1 MQFNFSK
8 LRLFDK
14 MGHPVPLSF
23 IGVMKITFTDDFG
36 KRTSFLAE
44 TDSSLNITNTIKIE
58 HSGRF
63 TEEMFDNDNIAG
75 VIDADSS
82 VYDAEFTVSRS
93 KINSAGDTVYY
104 SIDDID
110 IASVKTAADSMNI
123 SLEYPGVLFN
133 ANILFNEVS
142 TELVETQNVFIGI
155 QDSSALVSLAD
166 YFSNDNDFISRYRLF
181 FFIDNRT
188 DKEFRLFTVQDDEVV
203 WSDRYI
209 MDLRSSGRVD
219 IGFCSEQEGFFEDE
233 MYVCFVDTHIKES
246 DDDLGKVYPIGKISL
261 NAESVGE
268 DERYRTLFT
277 NFGIPDPKTY
287 SGIFRNTDLAE
298 EKTDNI
304 LLNENS
310 KRMFLSYTDIFPY
323 AGTYKALINA
333 VNILGYDDIFFKEW
347 YKKIGTDTPE
357 KDYITYDISYHADLN
372 ANTINN
378 VPIEERIQLRKLN
391 WLSMVYHINEE
402 ISGAA
407 VDEYG
412 FPQTENINTYN
423 NSEILVKLMSLKNWL
438 EKYVI
443 GLNCRII
450 DVGGEGIIFERYLL
464 NTYGTVQQQLPYDA
478 VKNIYAYT
486 GTELAGYD
494 NAVLTLES
502 KQRSSVE
509 QNPTAQISFEIG
521 DDSSSLMID
530 NLKYMRF
537 IDFCNGYFDSNN
549 VYHTGIPADSSVTE
563 DTILAGGTFQFAE
576 PFDRYSVKAYN
587 IADKFSFDTEGIG
600 DVEGSNLRIENDSIY
615 INPYQKYRKDSS
627 VSDMALFKDLPIIQV
642 ERGTIHAKDK
652 IRDKSVIYKI
662 YPNSDNDSSMNYILE
677 NVRTFERDSVQDRV
691 TLIPG
696 RWEDET
702 RKSVTLTVSATPE
715 TAVIKLNGE
724 IRDIITVAAGASV
737 NIEITADGYESY
749 ADSVTVNVDT
759 VLYIDLKKIQYTFTI
774 NTSPSNAVVT
784 MNGEVTKELTV
795 DPNTEINYTVSAEGF
810 QTVTGTHIVTK
821 NETIEVNLA
830 VLCTVTIQT
839 NPANAIVMIDGIQ
852 RNSITV
858 VQGTLIHYTVSADGY
873 ETATAT
879 LIVVDSGVTYV
890 ELLKYCTLTI
900 TSAPENAKIE
910 INGEERNTITV
921 TEGTTIN
928 YKVSADG
935 YITDSGQHTVEKDD
949 TLHIVL
955 SIQEIWCV
963 LTIRAIP
970 EEAEIK
976 INGQEAYIARVLE
989 GTEIS
994 YEVSLDGYYTV
1005 SKKYVVTKDE
1015 VITITLEKIE
1025 YYTLTLESTPENAKK
1040 TINGIEQNQIT
1051 VESGTTI
1058 SYTVS
1063 LFGYETVTELHTVT
1077 KNETITVNLVERTD
1091 AFIYETTSANQSVKI
1106 VNKQSEIHSIEFEN
1120 GTYEKKD
1127 PQLTGAYE
1135 HVFAAPGS
1143 HKVFIK
1149 FAEDQNNIHDG
1160 YALFENCTNLISV
1173 PSTAFWINGA
1183 AVHWYRFE
1191 DTFKGCTN
1199 LESIP
1204 ENLFYGCDNTNF
1216 TSVFEN
1222 CSKITTIPASLF
1234 VNNNATTDSSIRFSY
1249 AFAGCSNLQTVPA
1262 GLFKNIAN
1270 AVYFNHIFYNCK
1282 KILSLPNELFSGDSS
1297 AYTFEY
1303 AFAGCTSL
1311 KTVPGDIFN
1320 GCSNTVNFN
1329 HVFFGCS
1336 SLEEV
1341 PEHLFKNCTHA
1352 TDFTSAF
1359 QNCTK
1364 LSNISSTAFV
1374 GCSSVET
1381 FYSAFHNCTNLTA
1394 LSETLFTDTVSVNN
1408 FSYAFAYCEKL
1419 NSIPETLFAAC
1430 ADVTTFNHAFAGCE
1444 SLDSIPELLFS
1455 TNVNVTDFGYVFA
1468 DCISL
1473 NEIPTELFS
1482 TNVNATNFANAFE
1495 ETAIT
1500 NIPATLF
1507 SKNVNASSFADTFRS
1522 CNNLTNIPA
1531 LLFSE
1536 NINAKNFSSVFANCE
1551 KISQIPEQLFANN
1564 TAATDFYYAFY
1575 DCSIN
1580 SIPEQLFANNVNVTN
1595 FSRCFQDCT
1604 LITEIPENLFANNV
1618 NATDFSYCFSN
1629 TDITEIP
1636 AQLFVNNVN
1645 AKNFSKCFERCT
1657 LVTEIPENLF
1667 ANNVNATN
1675 FSSCFSNTAITEI
1688 PAQLFANN
1696 VNATDFSYCFALCHN
1711 LTEIPATLL
1720 STNIQV
1726 RNANGMF
1733 QYCENIIAIP
1743 VNLFKNNTKVQNIN
1757 NIFSNCSNIT
1767 EIPEDFLSGLT
1778 LLNDI
1783 SNAFYRTNITEIPA
1797 TLLDSCESIKNFSYA
1812 FAFTPIVSVPQGLL
1826 KSSDDYRTG
1835 YTGSNFVGMFYDC
1848 SLLTTIPSDLFANV
1862 EIYDISNCFYNCIS
1876 LTSACPIDKDN
1887 TPIYN
1892 RMSPGKKGYAV
1903 ISEAS
1908 RYKNCFYN
1916 CMQMSD
1922 YDSIPASWK
1931 GTGNISLSK
1940 PTVSK
1945 NTAKIRKK
1953 IFKNNDIK
1961 TGNIIIYPFNSDA
1974 SILVSRT
1981 NAICSDSSFNSDGAE
1996 HFIST
2001 DYTYGFRYST
2011 SNSLNIPMFSILGYT
2026 AEDIPIFKNLSEMTI
2041 EILEGRLL
2049 FNDSTNSRNVYVNF
2063 THEPS
2068 TGRQTINVESVYE
2081 YNDIYPVKYL
2091 TGNDTYDTALY
2102 DSSAYAYFTERYESA
2117 DSSCIVYNLL
2127 HGIDVNSAGSY
2138 HVAVTGYD
2146 EHNNMYTVPARGTSD
2161 IFTPDVSLTIYS
2173 NDNSDSSADASVLSD
2188 GYSEYCIYPE
2198 TVMVKNLTVSRDD
2211 IYKTD
2216 TSTEIQYNS
2225 YSYALSVPDSSDY
2238 LHLMNIAD
2246 EFEAAGITKKVSCF
2260 PSFSTDVM
2268 NSYSVALNRTHT
2280 KYINKF
2286 MDWNSGD
2293 EITAICQE
2301 LQRDAS
2307 TGKYDVDTFLETV
2320 SGHPEITNFD
2330 VNVIFYNKLGGYP
2343 ELQTYGWMIG
2353 CAGLPEKY
2361 FTDAAQYKSA
2371 DEFRL
2376 YLPDK
2381 STTSFVWAETV
2392 SAARQDI
2399 CVHISENA
2407 LNSLPDTYDKEYCS
2421 GIIGDTVE
2429 YMLKAAEQVADDSV
2443 WKTILKNLYSSV
2455 STTPQEFDNATYRYN
2470 GYSIETD
2477 GSTYNPYNILRYKY
2491 SKANEREALEILRK
2505 NMLSLGNTSEFL
2517 NEVKLFLSNDHND
2530 ASISALTFMDTYME
2544 MFYTDDSLLEIA
2556 AGAAVLLSKNA
2567 EWGTDVSQKLVPYY
2581 KYIYDMFFKEG
2592 SLMYSAVSII
2602 NDGIPSGEEGSR
2614 IMVENSNRTL
2624 VIETGARET
2633 LQNSLNDIIN
2643 KYIKANPEYKTL
2655 IRQTI
2660 YRDFYIQMVYTIY
2673 KYIFLLY
2680 FSYIISRGD
2689 LLQYPVYAATD
2700 HPAIIGNTQEIID
2713 AALTDETIDGVSV
2726 PDASNGVMAEFILAR
2741 LGSDDAQKSVF
2752 YVPMYYNSD
2761 VEVYTPVEFDG
2772 DSSYGQQAQYRTAS
2786 KEYDIDWDPDTM
2798 QFVVNWKEDASLGMN
2813 SYELNT
2819 HPYGNILVCIPQYQ
2833 ENMAELFIATGKAL
2847 YEYNRRCEYL
2857 GNATIDRY
2865 IRNEMLTDDKWLT
2878 IAKNDSSYYAVI
2890 SETGDYVKTGD
2901 NPLDGL
2907 SVGGSMLPIVPDIY
2921 QYLNNPEYSIYV
2933 QPIWKSAVQIGILN
2947 EFTENNTISTDVPL
2961 DDPNE
2966 RYIYV
2971 EYLENS
2977 FSCRFNIGEIVR
2989 LTFYRTAPDNSQ
3001 VFESACS
3008 YRVVGYDS
3016 TGEILV
3022 LKGYINESQFAEV
3035 YNPVYAL
3042 LQNTALDPSVNEQI
3056 EAARVNQTINII
3068 NVPYD
3073 NEYGTGEYE
3082 MRIARLN
3089 PDNLQELYYTPV
3101 YYDTSAGEYRQM
3113 ETSEMTVSGFQ
3124 IYISYAHHTFVDYVM
3139 RPAGISSDNSNNI
3152 SIAVQK
3158 NHRSGHCLQFI
3169 DDTFIMDIKDFDKT
3183 DAYRYWDTGIT
3194 VDDNRLPSVCSQPI
3208 YEHTD
3213 IPVTVTK
3220 GQNIAIKSFIKNT
3233 DDAGQTEYKR
3243 YWKIYRSDSLSDS
3256 PEYKFTSFNETLY
3269 LTCADYGYYDIEC
3282 FIYDK
3287 YGNTSQKYFKNAV
3300 IVR

>member
-23 IGVMKITFTDDFG
+23 TGVMKITFTDDFG

-82 VYDAEFTVSRS
+82 VYDTEFTVSRS

-123 SLEYPGVLFN
+123 SLAYPGILFN

-166 YFSNDNDFISRYRLF
+166 YFSNDNDFVSHYRLF

-209 MDLRSSGRVD
+209 MDLQSAGRVD

-233 MYVCFVDTHIKES
+233 MYVCLVDTHIKES

-261 NAESVGE
+261 KAESVGE

-357 KDYITYDISYHADLN
+357 KDYITYDISYHADPN

-402 ISGAA
+402 ISDAA

-494 NAVLTLES
+494 NAVLTLET
-502 KQRSSVE
+502 KQRSSAE
-509 QNPTAQISFEIG
+509 HNPTAQISFEIG

-537 IDFCNGYFDSNN
+537 IDFCNGYFDSNS

-563 DTILAGGTFQFAE
+563 DTIFAGGTFQFAG

-587 IADKFSFDTEGIG
+587 IADKFSFDVKGIG

-627 VSDMALFKDLPIIQV
+627 VSDMVLFKDLPIIQV
-642 ERGTIHAKDK
+642 ERGTIRAKDK
-652 IRDKSVIYKI
+652 TWDKSVIYKI

-677 NVRTFERDSVQDRV
+677 NVRTFERDGVQDRV

-696 RWEDET
+696 KWEDET
-702 RKSVTLTVSATPE
+702 
-715 TAVIKLNGE
+715 
-724 IRDIITVAAGASV
+724 
-737 NIEITADGYESY
+737 IES
-749 ADSVTVNVDT
+749 
-759 VLYIDLKKIQYTFTI
+759 
-774 NTSPSNAVVT
+774 
-784 MNGEVTKELTV
+784 
-795 DPNTEINYTVSAEGF
+795 
-810 QTVTGTHIVTK
+810 
-821 NETIEVNLA
+821 
-830 VLCTVTIQT
+830 
-839 NPANAIVMIDGIQ
+839 
-852 RNSITV
+852 
-858 VQGTLIHYTVSADGY
+858 
-873 ETATAT
+873 
-879 LIVVDSGVTYV
+879 
-890 ELLKYCTLTI
+890 
-900 TSAPENAKIE
+900 
-910 INGEERNTITV
+910 
-921 TEGTTIN
+921 
-928 YKVSADG
+928 
-935 YITDSGQHTVEKDD
+935 
-949 TLHIVL
+949 
-955 SIQEIWCV
+955 
-963 LTIRAIP
+963 
-970 EEAEIK
+970 
-976 INGQEAYIARVLE
+976 
-989 GTEIS
+989 
-994 YEVSLDGYYTV
+994 
-1005 SKKYVVTKDE
+1005 
-1015 VITITLEKIE
+1015 
-1025 YYTLTLESTPENAKK
+1025 
-1040 TINGIEQNQIT
+1040 
-1051 VESGTTI
+1051 
-1058 SYTVS
+1058 
-1063 LFGYETVTELHTVT
+1063 
-1077 KNETITVNLVERTD
+1077 
-1091 AFIYETTSANQSVKI
+1091 
-1106 VNKQSEIHSIEFEN
+1106 
-1120 GTYEKKD
+1120 
-1127 PQLTGAYE
+1127 
-1135 HVFAAPGS
+1135 
-1143 HKVFIK
+1143 
-1149 FAEDQNNIHDG
+1149 
-1160 YALFENCTNLISV
+1160 
-1173 PSTAFWINGA
+1173 
-1183 AVHWYRFE
+1183 
-1191 DTFKGCTN
+1191 
-1199 LESIP
+1199 
-1204 ENLFYGCDNTNF
+1204 
-1216 TSVFEN
+1216 
-1222 CSKITTIPASLF
+1222 
-1234 VNNNATTDSSIRFSY
+1234 
-1249 AFAGCSNLQTVPA
+1249 
-1262 GLFKNIAN
+1262 
-1270 AVYFNHIFYNCK
+1270 
-1282 KILSLPNELFSGDSS
+1282 
-1297 AYTFEY
+1297 
-1303 AFAGCTSL
+1303 
-1311 KTVPGDIFN
+1311 
-1320 GCSNTVNFN
+1320 
-1329 HVFFGCS
+1329 
-1336 SLEEV
+1336 
-1341 PEHLFKNCTHA
+1341 
-1352 TDFTSAF
+1352 
-1359 QNCTK
+1359 
-1364 LSNISSTAFV
+1364 
-1374 GCSSVET
+1374 
-1381 FYSAFHNCTNLTA
+1381 
-1394 LSETLFTDTVSVNN
+1394 
-1408 FSYAFAYCEKL
+1408 
-1419 NSIPETLFAAC
+1419 
-1430 ADVTTFNHAFAGCE
+1430 
-1444 SLDSIPELLFS
+1444 
-1455 TNVNVTDFGYVFA
+1455 
-1468 DCISL
+1468 
-1473 NEIPTELFS
+1473 
-1482 TNVNATNFANAFE
+1482 
-1495 ETAIT
+1495 
-1500 NIPATLF
+1500 
-1507 SKNVNASSFADTFRS
+1507 
-1522 CNNLTNIPA
+1522 
-1531 LLFSE
+1531 
-1536 NINAKNFSSVFANCE
+1536 
-1551 KISQIPEQLFANN
+1551 
-1564 TAATDFYYAFY
+1564 
-1575 DCSIN
+1575 
-1580 SIPEQLFANNVNVTN
+1580 
-1595 FSRCFQDCT
+1595 
-1604 LITEIPENLFANNV
+1604 
-1618 NATDFSYCFSN
+1618 
-1629 TDITEIP
+1629 
-1636 AQLFVNNVN
+1636 
-1645 AKNFSKCFERCT
+1645 
-1657 LVTEIPENLF
+1657 
-1667 ANNVNATN
+1667 
-1675 FSSCFSNTAITEI
+1675 
-1688 PAQLFANN
+1688 
-1696 VNATDFSYCFALCHN
+1696 
-1711 LTEIPATLL
+1711 
-1720 STNIQV
+1720 
-1726 RNANGMF
+1726 
-1733 QYCENIIAIP
+1733 
-1743 VNLFKNNTKVQNIN
+1743 
-1757 NIFSNCSNIT
+1757 
-1767 EIPEDFLSGLT
+1767 
-1778 LLNDI
+1778 
-1783 SNAFYRTNITEIPA
+1783 
-1797 TLLDSCESIKNFSYA
+1797 
-1812 FAFTPIVSVPQGLL
+1812 
-1826 KSSDDYRTG
+1826 
-1835 YTGSNFVGMFYDC
+1835 
-1848 SLLTTIPSDLFANV
+1848 
-1862 EIYDISNCFYNCIS
+1862 
-1876 LTSACPIDKDN
+1876 
-1887 TPIYN
+1887 
-1892 RMSPGKKGYAV
+1892 
-1903 ISEAS
+1903 
-1908 RYKNCFYN
+1908 
-1916 CMQMSD
+1916 
-1922 YDSIPASWK
+1922 
-1931 GTGNISLSK
+1931 
-1940 PTVSK
+1940 
-1945 NTAKIRKK
+1945 
-1953 IFKNNDIK
+1953 
-1961 TGNIIIYPFNSDA
+1961 GNIIIYPFNSDT
-1974 SILVSRT
+1974 SILISRT
-1981 NAICSDSSFNSDGAE
+1981 NAIRSDSSFNSDGAE

-2001 DYTYGFRYST
+2001 DYTYGFRYSS
-2011 SNSLNIPMFSILGYT
+2011 SNSLNVPMFSILGYT
-2026 AEDIPIFKNLSEMTI
+2026 AEDIPIFKNQSEMTI

-2049 FNDSTNSRNVYVNF
+2049 FNDSANSRNVYVNF

-2081 YNDIYPVKYL
+2081 YNDIHPVKYL
-2091 TGNDTYDTALY
+2091 TGSDTYDTALY
-2102 DSSAYAYFTERYESA
+2102 DGSIYSYFTERYESA
-2117 DSSCIVYNLL
+2117 DSSCIIYNLL
-2127 HGIDVNSAGSY
+2127 HDIDVNSAGSY

-2146 EHNNMYTVPARGTSD
+2146 EHNNIYTVPARGTSD

-2173 NDNSDSSADASVLSD
+2173 NDISDSSADASILSD

-2246 EFEAAGITKKVSCF
+2246 EFEAAGITKKVSSF
-2260 PSFSTDVM
+2260 PAFSTDVM
-2268 NSYSVALNRTHT
+2268 NSYSVALNRIHT

-2429 YMLKAAEQVADDSV
+2429 YMLKAAEQVADNSV

-2592 SLMYSAVSII
+2592 SLMYSAVGII
-2602 NDGIPSGEEGSR
+2602 NDGVPSGEEGSR
-2614 IMVENSNRTL
+2614 IMVENSNRML

-2713 AALTDETIDGVSV
+2713 AALTDKTIDGVSV

-2741 LGSDDAQKSVF
+2741 LGSDDTQKSVF

-2772 DSSYGQQAQYRTAS
+2772 DSSYGQQTQYRTAS
-2786 KEYDIDWDPDTM
+2786 KEYDIDWDPDSM
-2798 QFVVNWKEDASLGMN
+2798 QFVVNWKEDASLDMN
-2813 SYELNT
+2813 SYELNI
-2819 HPYGNILVCIPQYQ
+2819 HPYCNILACIPQYQ

-2847 YEYNRRCEYL
+2847 YEYDRRCEYL
-2857 GNATIDRY
+2857 GDATIDRY

-2878 IAKNDSSYYAVI
+2878 IARNDSSYYAVI

-2947 EFTENNTISTDVPL
+2947 EFTENNAISTDVPL

-3016 TGEILV
+3016 TGQILV

-3042 LQNTALDPSVNEQI
+3042 LQNAALDPSVNEQI

-3073 NEYGTGEYE
+3073 NEHGTGEYE

-3101 YYDTSAGEYRQM
+3101 YYDSSAGEYRQM

-3139 RPAGISSDNSNNI
+3139 RPDGISSDDSNNI

-3158 NHRSGHCLQFI
+3158 KRRSGHCLQFI

-3213 IPVTVTK
+3213 IPVTAAK

-3282 FIYDK
+3282 FVYDK
-3287 YGNTSQKYFKNAV
+3287 YGNTSQKYFKNAI
-3300 IVR
+3300 IVK

>member
-23 IGVMKITFTDDFG
+23 TGVMKITFTDDFG

-63 TEEMFDNDNIAG
+63 TEEMFDNDNITG

-110 IASVKTAADSMNI
+110 IASVKAAADSMNI

-166 YFSNDNDFISRYRLF
+166 YFSNDNDFMSRYRLF

-209 MDLRSSGRVD
+209 MDLQSSGRVD

-233 MYVCFVDTHIKES
+233 MYVCLVDTHIKES

-261 NAESVGE
+261 KAESVGE

-287 SGIFRNTDLAE
+287 STIFRNTDLAE

-357 KDYITYDISYHADLN
+357 KDYITYDISYHADPN

-378 VPIEERIQLRKLN
+378 VPIKERIQLRKLN

-450 DVGGEGIIFERYLL
+450 DVGGEGIVFERYLL
-464 NTYGTVQQQLPYDA
+464 NTYGTIQQQLPYDA

-486 GTELAGYD
+486 GTELSGYD
-494 NAVLTLES
+494 NAVLTLET
-502 KQRSSVE
+502 KQRASAE
-509 QNPTAQISFEIG
+509 QDPTAQISFEIG
-521 DDSSSLMID
+521 DDSSSLTID

-537 IDFCNGYFDSNN
+537 VDFCNGYFDSSSA
-549 VYHTGIPADSSVTE
+549 YHTGIPVESSVTE
-563 DTILAGGTFQFAE
+563 DTIFAGGTFQFAE

-587 IADKFSFDTEGIG
+587 NTDKFSFDTEGIG
-600 DVEGSNLRIENDSIY
+600 DIEGSSLRIENDSIY
-615 INPYQKYRKDSS
+615 INPYQKHRKDSS

-642 ERGTIHAKDK
+642 ERGTIRAKDK
-652 IRDKSVIYKI
+652 AWDKSVIYKI
-662 YPNSDNDSSMNYILE
+662 YPNSDNDSSVNYILE
-677 NVRTFERDSVQDRV
+677 NVRTFERDGVQDRV

-696 RWEDET
+696 RWEDER

-724 IRDIITVAAGASV
+724 IRDIITVGAGASV
-737 NIEITADGYESY
+737 DIEITADGYESY
-749 ADSVTVNVDT
+749 ADSVTVNDDA

-810 QTVTGTHIVTK
+810 QTVTGMHIVTK
-821 NETIEVNLA
+821 NETIDVSLA

-839 NPANAIVMIDGIQ
+839 NPANAIVMIDDIE

-858 VQGTLIHYTVSADGY
+858 VQGTPIHYTVSADGY
-873 ETATAT
+873 KTVTAT

-910 INGEERNTITV
+910 INSEERNTITV

-935 YITDSGQHTVEKDD
+935 YITDSGQYTVEKDD

-963 LTIRAIP
+963 LTIKAIP

-976 INGQEAYIARVLE
+976 INGQDAYIARVLE

-1005 SKKYVVTKDE
+1005 SEKYVVTKDE

-1063 LFGYETVTELHTVT
+1063 LFGYETVTEQHTVT
-1077 KNETITVNLVERTD
+1077 KNETISVNLVERTD
-1091 AFIYETTSANQSVKI
+1091 AFIYETTNANQSVKI
-1106 VNKQSEIHSIEFEN
+1106 VNKQSEIHSIEFED
-1120 GTYEKKD
+1120 GTYEKED

-1135 HVFAAPGS
+1135 HVFVAPGR
-1143 HKVFIK
+1143 HKVYIK

-1183 AVHWYRFE
+1183 AVKWYRFE

-1204 ENLFYGCDNTNF
+1204 ENLFYGCNSTNF

-1222 CSKITTIPASLF
+1222 CSKITTIPAGLF

-1341 PEHLFKNCTHA
+1341 PEYLFKNCTHA

-1381 FYSAFHNCTNLTA
+1381 FYSAFRNCTNLTA

-1507 SKNVNASSFADTFRS
+1507 SKNVNASSFADAFRS
-1522 CNNLTNIPA
+1522 CSNLTNIPA

-1564 TAATDFYYAFY
+1564 TAATDFFYAFY

-1580 SIPEQLFANNVNVTN
+1580 SIPEQLFANNMNVTK

-1618 NATDFSYCFSN
+1618 NATDFSDCFSN
-1629 TDITEIP
+1629 TAITEIP
-1636 AQLFVNNVN
+1636 AQLFANNVN
-1645 AKNFSKCFERCT
+1645 ATDFSNCFERCT

-1667 ANNVNATN
+1667 ANNVNATK
-1675 FSSCFSNTAITEI
+1675 FSYCFSNTDITEI
-1688 PAQLFANN
+1688 PPQLFANN

-1711 LTEIPATLL
+1711 LTEIPTTLL

-1743 VNLFKNNTKVQNIN
+1743 LNLFKNNTKLQNIN
-1757 NIFSNCSNIT
+1757 NVFSNCSNIT

-1783 SNAFYRTNITEIPA
+1783 SNAFFRTNITEIPA
-1797 TLLDSCESIKNFSYA
+1797 TLLDSCESIKNFSSA

-1835 YTGSNFVGMFYDC
+1835 YTGSNFVGMFRDC

-1892 RMSPGKKGYAV
+1892 RMSPGKEGYAV

-1940 PTVSK
+1940 PSPYK

-1974 SILVSRT
+1974 SILISRS
-1981 NAICSDSSFNSDGAE
+1981 NAIRSDSSFNSDGAE

-2001 DYTYGFRYST
+2001 DYTYGFRYSS

-2049 FNDSTNSRNVYVNF
+2049 FNDSANSRNVYVNF

-2081 YNDIYPVKYL
+2081 YNDIHPVKYL
-2091 TGNDTYDTALY
+2091 TGSDTYDTALY
-2102 DSSAYAYFTERYESA
+2102 DSSTYAYFTERYESA

-2127 HGIDVNSAGSY
+2127 HDIDVNSAGSY

-2146 EHNNMYTVPARGTSD
+2146 EHNNIYTVPARGTSD
-2161 IFTPDVSLTIYS
+2161 VFTPDVSLTIYS
-2173 NDNSDSSADASVLSD
+2173 NDISDSSADASILSD

-2198 TVMVKNLTVSRDD
+2198 TVMIKNLTISRDD

-2225 YSYALSVPDSSDY
+2225 YSYALPVPDSSDY

-2246 EFEAAGITKKVSCF
+2246 EFEAAGITKKVSSF
-2260 PSFSTDVM
+2260 PAFSTNVM

-2307 TGKYDVDTFLETV
+2307 TGKYDVDSFLETV

-2407 LNSLPDTYDKEYCS
+2407 LNLLPDTYDKEYCS

-2491 SKANEREALEILRK
+2491 SKANEREALKILRK
-2505 NMLSLGNTSEFL
+2505 NMLSLGNTPEFL

-2592 SLMYSAVSII
+2592 SMMYSAVSII
-2602 NDGIPSGEEGSR
+2602 NDGVPSGEEGSR

-2643 KYIKANPEYKTL
+2643 RYIKANPEYKTL

-2741 LGSDDAQKSVF
+2741 LGSDGTQKSVF

-2772 DSSYGQQAQYRTAS
+2772 DSSYGQQSQYRTAN
-2786 KEYDIDWDPDTM
+2786 KDYDIDWDPDSM
-2798 QFVVNWKEDASLGMN
+2798 QFVVNWKEDASLDMN

-2819 HPYGNILVCIPQYQ
+2819 HPYGNILACIPQYQ
-2833 ENMAELFIATGKAL
+2833 ENMAELFIAAGKAL
-2847 YEYNRRCEYL
+2847 YEYDRRCEYL
-2857 GNATIDRY
+2857 GDVTIDRY

-2878 IAKNDSSYYAVI
+2878 ITRNDSSYYAVI

-3016 TGEILV
+3016 TGQILV

-3042 LQNTALDPSVNEQI
+3042 LQNAALDPSVNEQI

-3073 NEYGTGEYE
+3073 NEHGTGEYE

-3089 PDNLQELYYTPV
+3089 PDNMQELYYTPV
-3101 YYDTSAGEYRQM
+3101 YYDSSAGEYRQM

-3158 NHRSGHCLQFI
+3158 HRRSGHCLQFI

-3256 PEYKFTSFNETLY
+3256 PEYKFASFNETLY

-3282 FIYDK
+3282 FVYDK